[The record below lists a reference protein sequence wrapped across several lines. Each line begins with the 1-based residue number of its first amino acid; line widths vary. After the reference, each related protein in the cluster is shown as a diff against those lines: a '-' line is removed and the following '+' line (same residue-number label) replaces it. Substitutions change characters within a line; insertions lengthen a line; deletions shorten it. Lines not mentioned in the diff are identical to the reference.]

1 MCTSL
6 SIKSN
11 KGHNFFGRNMDLAYD
26 FNQSVLIIPRN
37 YQIQNKVTGDMAKN
51 KYAIIGMGT
60 IIDNHP
66 TLADGMNE
74 KGLACAGLNFDGYS
88 YVEENI
94 VPGKKNIAPY
104 DFIYWVVAN
113 HETVDEVKQTIENL
127 ELVKVPINERT
138 PLPTLHWMI
147 VDKTGKSIVV
157 EKTKD
162 KFAVYDNPVGVMT
175 NNPTFDWHLTNLNE
189 YMKITPN
196 HPQNVKWSDKELTP
210 LGVGAGTLGIPGD
223 FESVSRFVR
232 IAYIRAHMP
241 SIEDDI
247 TAVTQFLHMLDYV
260 IMVKGGV
267 ITKEGLEDITRYS
280 SCMDQERGIY
290 YYRNYNNNRI
300 NAIDMHKE
308 DLDSTEIKLFPYLE
322 TQDINYQN

>member
-37 YQIQNKVTGDMAKN
+37 YQLQDKVTGDMAKN

-60 IIDNHP
+60 IIDNYP
-66 TLADGMNE
+66 TLADAMNE

-189 YMKITPN
+189 YMNIAPN
-196 HPQNVKWSDKELTP
+196 HPENVKWSDKELTP

-241 SIEDDI
+241 SIEDEI

-267 ITKEGLEDITRYS
+267 ITKDGLEDITRYS

>member
-37 YQIQNKVTGDMAKN
+37 YQLQDKVTGDMAKN

-60 IIDNHP
+60 IIDNYP
-66 TLADGMNE
+66 TLADAMNE

-113 HETVDEVKQTIENL
+113 HETVDEVKQTIKNL
-127 ELVKVPINERT
+127 ELVKVPINEKT

-196 HPQNVKWSDKELTP
+196 HLQNVKWSDRELTP

-241 SIEDDI
+241 SIEDDT